1 MTSGTHT
8 GGEPELGN
16 PKELPIVKT
25 CFDLYTLN
33 KAIKGGHQTCIIK
46 ITENENLRL
55 HGILLRNKASGKYIV
70 VKERRMYVQ
79 YGRIQEYPA
88 DEWEL
93 IYDVSGYART
103 RPAHEGWG
111 AYILPLGVK
120 PGDRLY
126 IEHLLEDLIAFEF
139 WYSVGAAVDGEG
151 IWTGSAIEIDETV
164 YRRFERIG

>member
-25 CFDLYTLN
+25 CYDLYTLN
-33 KAIKGGHQTCIIK
+33 EAIKGGHQTCIIK
-46 ITENENLRL
+46 ISQNPELRL
-55 HGILLRNKASGKYIV
+55 SGILLRNKTTGEYML

-79 YGRIQEYPA
+79 YGRIKEYSVE
-88 DEWEL
+88 EWET
-93 IYDVSGYART
+93 IHEVRGYART
-103 RPAHEGWG
+103 RPANEGWG
-111 AYILPLGVK
+111 AYILPLGVE
-120 PGDRLY
+120 PGGRVYVED
-126 IEHLLEDLIAFEF
+126 LLEDLVAFEF

-151 IWTGSAIEIDETV
+151 IWDGCSITIDRTL